1 MIKSILK
8 GVRIMIE
15 KNYEGELNFRMLLV
29 ALRRRWKTILY
40 FLICFTIVGFVYG
53 YKITKPSYKSTGSI
67 TVNNLDRGKYSTIIN
82 SIIGGDDF
90 YEIVYNDL
98 KNDEVKHTNLSEITQ
113 SEIKSGLTV
122 PEIPST
128 ITDFIIQFSFT
139 NYDEKV
145 VKPVLDSIL
154 TKIVEKNEN
163 TSTSTPMSLS
173 VYSEATKAKSI
184 AGHNTKVV
192 LVAGIGVCL
201 GILVAAFEGL
211 RKYEID
217 TTTELTAYGIN
228 VFEINY
234 KDGKKHE

>member
-139 NYDEKV
+139 NSDEKV

-154 TKIVEKNEN
+154 TKIVEKNGN
-163 TSTSTPMSLS
+163 TSTSMSLS

-192 LVAGIGVCL
+192 LVAGVGACL

-228 VFEINY
+228 AFEINY

>member
-1 MIKSILK
+1 
-8 GVRIMIE
+8 MIE

-154 TKIVEKNEN
+154 TKIVEKNGS

-192 LVAGIGVCL
+192 LVAGIGACL

>member
-1 MIKSILK
+1 
-8 GVRIMIE
+8 MIE